1 MKANFNKRQ
10 CLQLSTL
17 VVTGLLCA
25 STASAAELVSAVPS
39 NYARSEIGTITGSRV
54 TTEIDAAPHKGVV
67 KGLGGDPASF
77 NFHQQ
82 GKSKLFLRQYTYS
95 TTDLKANKILDPN
108 TSGAASIE
116 AEGMSPSVPNAHAA
130 AANDEYIYLTGYD
143 LGQIGVFQQQG
154 KLIQEKSAAVVN
166 LKNDIKQYCGY
177 NFNESFENLDDGT
190 HHVGDPTKAQVHG
203 EALLV
208 DGKNL
213 YVATSVN
220 PNGGYAPYDDGFLMQ
235 YEIQSDGSLK
245 FGSYTRISRNIDQ
258 GRLNKFN
265 DQILVSCIGGYQHYD
280 GTGNKKH
287 TAISIAKLGE
297 GGKLVGTEQRRAVL
311 PDNVKATGEDM
322 RDLKVLPNGT
332 AYVMTYNLSPSGS
345 KIDAHVYQ
353 TTISN
358 LMSEHPEDWQS
369 LASVESQEGWFGKLN
384 AEYYTKRL
392 WLELG
397 DTLSVYTD
405 GDKTAKYQWKA
416 KDFASKNYERFNKVT
431 MIDPDWVS
439 GNIASVVMTLPAE
452 LGGGTTAAEEN
463 AKAIWK
469 TNANITAPI
478 TDRHSFTNSTVVSIG
493 KDLLGDPHT
502 NVIAAISGS
511 NGNRLNISAR
521 NNPLHLQVEN
531 TVGNP
536 TGIYAGK
543 GTNVTVTASEVN
555 IITKGLPGGNSLTNA
570 IHLDA
575 QKDKE
580 ATLTV
585 NASTNISMSGGL
597 GGNGVAIQKSD
608 RLGEKSYEA
617 THVSKIRING
627 DLKIAGTRTDEWGIP
642 LNRENVF
649 SRFNNA
655 GLLTQVEK
663 SEIIIAGNN
672 VKGINGNADM
682 TVYGN
687 GATANAKDS
696 KIYIAGGGHIQV
708 PAGTKYSYYAL
719 AAYQGSISMNMG
731 EDGAKIANNKKGAQ
745 IADVQLDGDLF
756 ALPTG
761 QLDVALATNNS
772 YLHGLVDNGGTA
784 NLYLQNGAKWLN
796 EGRNERYYQDNED
809 IGAGTLTDGKYIPKS
824 RITNFY
830 GGAAESSRSFIF
842 QKNAQEI
849 AIDNYSGHTKV
860 VYEHD
865 AAAPTVMKGGDIRIA
880 KAAEN
885 SGITL
890 STHNAGLN
898 TESTKAEDK
907 SLVNATLNALANKLY
922 YTAYTTGERNLSG
935 KAEIAEGLVSS
946 SATLKLAPITFR
958 SESGQGQ
965 YTPDTPKPDTPKPDT
980 PKPDT
985 PKPDTPKP
993 DTPKP
998 DTPKPDTPKPDTP
1011 KPDTPKPDMPKPD
1024 TPKPDTPKPD
1034 TPKPD
1039 TPKPDTPKPD
1049 TPKPDTP
1056 KPDTPKPD
1064 TPKPDTPK
1072 PDTPKPDTPKPDTP
1086 KPDTPKPDTPKPDTP
1101 KPDTPKPDTPKPDTP
1116 KPDTPKPDTPKP
1128 DTPKPDTPKP
1138 DTPKPDT
1145 PKPDTPK
1152 PDTPKP
1158 DTPKPDTPKPDTPK
1172 PQPQT
1177 KFTTGIGDTADA
1189 DYTKSGIK
1197 KADNTYV
1204 FDLTSTIVAA
1214 KGITASA
1221 SAPITVKTGSD
1232 ATLNIQASKY
1242 GIDAGANSQVNISGN
1257 RVSIDTG
1264 SVTSRRTI
1272 HAAAGSL
1279 VNIASGFDIKG
1290 AVENKGGTI
1299 TLDDTGKK
1307 STFDGDITQT
1317 NGTLNLKLKGEG
1329 SALRSN
1335 IRARGMLNIDLTG
1348 KNTVFTGSLTE
1359 MTQVPSLLRSARMTP
1374 VAASAPSERSITIG
1388 STSTWNVTD
1397 ASDITNLTAEGG
1409 RIVQQSDG
1417 LLNIKNYTGNAT
1429 VFYEGTADKDGNLTL
1444 AHKGKLQVQN
1454 VTGTKNRLTFA
1465 TKAFGETGEAE
1476 KKVAAALAGQF
1487 RYTGDPS
1494 TNIQNNAL
1502 KNLDLDVVIGEGI
1515 LKSEVTYQMLLDPA
1529 TGTAGGVKE
1538 IARPLIGSYETQ
1550 VMRGV
1555 KSAMA
1560 SSATAWRAE
1569 ANDLMKR
1576 MGDLR
1581 LSPEDAGL
1589 WARVYRGKSSSGKDG
1604 MDYSLNYTTIQI
1616 GYDKQA
1622 SKDWRV
1628 GVAGSYMSGS
1638 SSYTYGS
1645 GKNKEGNFGVY
1656 GTWSGKDGAYVD
1668 LIAKIGRLSNDF
1680 TVSNPDGL
1688 YVKGDYKTLGM
1699 SMSAEYGKRIAMAGG
1714 SYIEPQAELIY
1725 THLNGANYTGLSS
1738 YTFHGG
1744 SYPDLEIRQGAM
1756 NSFIGRI
1763 GIGFGRETGRS
1774 TCFAKLSLY
1783 HEFAG
1788 SLATDYV
1795 VPTQT
1800 KSTQLDFKDTWIG
1813 VQLGGTMKLSDRTN
1827 IYGSFEKTFAGDIKT
1842 AWRVDAGMRWNF

>member
-190 HHVGDPTKAQVHG
+190 HHVGDPARAQVHG

-220 PNGGYAPYDDGFLMQ
+220 PNGGYDPYDDGFLMQ

-311 PDNVKATGEDM
+311 PDHVKATGEDM

-463 AKAIWK
+463 EYAVWK
-469 TNANITAPI
+469 DNANITAPI
-478 TDRHSFTNSTVVSIG
+478 QESKDLWDDPVVTIG
-493 KDLLGDPHT
+493 KDQLGNLKT
-502 NVIAAISGS
+502 NVVAGIYASNDDIS
-511 NGNRLNISAR
+511 IDADDI
-521 NNPLHLQVEN
+521 HLQVEN

-536 TGIYAGK
+536 TGIYAGNGK
-543 GTNVTVTASEVN
+543 KVTVNIGTSEVD
-555 IITKGLPGGNSLTNA
+555 IITRGMENGDSLTNA
-570 IHLDA
+570 IHIDPMV
-575 QKDKE
+575 DKGS
-580 ATLTV
+580 TV
-585 NASTNISMSGGL
+585 HIAAPVNISMSGGL
-597 GGNGVAIQKSD
+597 GGNGIAIQKTD
-608 RLGEKSYEA
+608 RLGEKSYESN
-617 THVSKIRING
+617 VESKFFTSDGYGLRIVG
-627 DLKIAGTRTDEWGIP
+627 KRTNEWGIP
-642 LNRENVF
+642 LNRKNVF

-655 GLLTQVEK
+655 GILTQVER
-663 SEIIIAGNN
+663 GN
-672 VKGINGNADM
+672 VTIDGPTYM
-682 TVYGN
+682 LVYGN
-687 GATANAKDS
+687 GVTTNAAHSQVNLRDT
-696 KIYIAGGGHIQV
+696 YIQV
-708 PAGTKYSYYAL
+708 PSGTKYSYYAL
-719 AAYQGSISMNMG
+719 AAYQGQISVNAPQTLG
-731 EDGAKIANNKKGAQ
+731 SSLIASK
-745 IADVQLDGDLF
+745 DVQLDGDLF

-761 QLDVALATNNS
+761 QLDVALATKNS

-965 YTPDTPKPDTPKPDT
+965 YT
-980 PKPDT
+980 
-985 PKPDTPKP
+985 
-993 DTPKP
+993 
-998 DTPKPDTPKPDTP
+998 
-1011 KPDTPKPDMPKPD
+1011 
-1024 TPKPDTPKPD
+1024 
-1034 TPKPD
+1034 PD

-1487 RYTGDPS
+1487 RYTGDPA

-1763 GIGFGRETGRS
+1763 GIGFGRETERS

-1800 KSTQLDFKDTWIG
+1800 KSTHLDFKDTWIG

-1842 AWRVDAGMRWNF
+1842 DWRVDAGMRWNF

>member
-54 TTEIDAAPHKGVV
+54 TTEVDAAPHKGVV

-95 TTDLKANKILDPN
+95 TTDLKANKILDSN

-311 PDNVKATGEDM
+311 PDHVKATGEDM

-369 LASVESQEGWFGKLN
+369 LASVDSQEGWFGKLN

-416 KDFASKNYERFNKVT
+416 KDFASKSYERFNKVT

-478 TDRHSFTNSTVVSIG
+478 TDRHSFTSSTVVSIG
-493 KDLLGDPHT
+493 KELLGDPHT

-521 NNPLHLQVEN
+521 KNPLHLQVEN

-543 GTNVTVTASEVN
+543 GTNVTVTGSEVN
-555 IITKGLPGGNSLTNA
+555 IITKGLPGGNSLTNV

-617 THVSKIRING
+617 THASKIRING
-627 DLKIAGTRTDEWGIP
+627 DLKIAGARTDEWGIP

-663 SEIIIAGNN
+663 SEIIIAGND

-761 QLDVALATNNS
+761 RLDVALATKTS

-784 NLYLQNGAKWLN
+784 NLYLQNGAAWLN
-796 EGRNERYYQDNED
+796 EGRNARYYQDNED

-824 RITNFY
+824 HITNLY
-830 GGAAESSRSFIF
+830 GGAAESSRGFIF

-880 KAAEN
+880 KAAAD

-898 TESTKAEDK
+898 TESTKTEDK
-907 SLVNATLNALANKLY
+907 NLVNAALNALANKLY

-935 KAEIAEGLVSS
+935 TAEIAEGLVSS

-965 YTPDTPKPDTPKPDT
+965 YT
-980 PKPDT
+980 
-985 PKPDTPKP
+985 
-993 DTPKP
+993 
-998 DTPKPDTPKPDTP
+998 
-1011 KPDTPKPDMPKPD
+1011 PD

-1101 KPDTPKPDTPKPDTP
+1101 KPDTPKPDVPKPDTPKPDTPKPDVPKPDTPKPDTPKPDTPKPDNPKPDTP

-1145 PKPDTPK
+1145 PKPDVPKPDTPK

-1172 PQPQT
+1172 PDVPKPDT
-1177 KFTTGIGDTADA
+1177 PKPDTPKPDTPKPDVPKPDTPKPDTPKPDTPKPDTPKPDTPKPDVPKPDTPKPTPKIEYGD
-1189 DYTKSGIK
+1189 
-1197 KADNTYV
+1197 
-1204 FDLTSTIVAA
+1204 
-1214 KGITASA
+1214 
-1221 SAPITVKTGSD
+1221 
-1232 ATLNIQASKY
+1232 
-1242 GIDAGANSQVNISGN
+1242 
-1257 RVSIDTG
+1257 
-1264 SVTSRRTI
+1264 
-1272 HAAAGSL
+1272 
-1279 VNIASGFDIKG
+1279 
-1290 AVENKGGTI
+1290 
-1299 TLDDTGKK
+1299 
-1307 STFDGDITQT
+1307 
-1317 NGTLNLKLKGEG
+1317 
-1329 SALRSN
+1329 
-1335 IRARGMLNIDLTG
+1335 
-1348 KNTVFTGSLTE
+1348 
-1359 MTQVPSLLRSARMTP
+1359 
-1374 VAASAPSERSITIG
+1374 
-1388 STSTWNVTD
+1388 
-1397 ASDITNLTAEGG
+1397 
-1409 RIVQQSDG
+1409 
-1417 LLNIKNYTGNAT
+1417 
-1429 VFYEGTADKDGNLTL
+1429 
-1444 AHKGKLQVQN
+1444 
-1454 VTGTKNRLTFA
+1454 
-1465 TKAFGETGEAE
+1465 
-1476 KKVAAALAGQF
+1476 
-1487 RYTGDPS
+1487 
-1494 TNIQNNAL
+1494 
-1502 KNLDLDVVIGEGI
+1502 
-1515 LKSEVTYQMLLDPA
+1515 
-1529 TGTAGGVKE
+1529 
-1538 IARPLIGSYETQ
+1538 YETKL
-1550 VMRGV
+1550 MSGV
-1555 KSAMA
+1555 KSAMMA
-1560 SSATAWRAE
+1560 STMAWRAE

-1581 LSPEDAGL
+1581 LSPQDAGV
-1589 WARVYRGKSSSGKDG
+1589 WARVYRGKATSNKDNANFR
-1604 MDYSLNYTTIQI
+1604 MNYSTIQV
-1616 GYDKQA
+1616 GYDK
-1622 SKDWRV
+1622 KVGNDWRV
-1628 GVAGSYMSGS
+1628 GIAGSYMSGS
-1638 SSYTYGS
+1638 SSYANGS
-1645 GKNKEGNFGVY
+1645 GKNKEGNLGVY
-1656 GTWSGKDGAYVD
+1656 GTWTGTKGEYVD
-1668 LIAKIGRLSNDF
+1668 LIMKIGRLTNEYTVYNDY
-1680 TVSNPDGL
+1680 GH
-1688 YVKGDYKTLGM
+1688 YVKGDFCTWGGSL
-1699 SMSAEYGKRIAMAGG
+1699 SAEYGKRIAMTGG
-1714 SYIEPQAELIY
+1714 SFVEPQLELIY
-1725 THLNGANYTGLSS
+1725 SHMNGVNYTGDTD
-1738 YTFHGG
+1738 YAGMKMYVHQKPF
-1744 SYPDLEIRQGAM
+1744 D
-1756 NSFIGRI
+1756 SFIGRL
-1763 GIGFGRETGRS
+1763 GIGVGKETERS
-1774 TCFAKLSLY
+1774 TYYARVSLY

-1788 SLATDYV
+1788 NFHTEYSDGSSPWKT
-1795 VPTQT
+1795 TQ
-1800 KSTQLDFKDTWIG
+1800 QNGKDTWVG
-1813 VQLGGTMKLSDRTN
+1813 VQLGGTAKLNDRTN
-1827 IYGSFEKTFAGDIKT
+1827 LYGNFEKTFGGDIKT
-1842 AWRVDAGMRWNF
+1842 AWRVDAGIRWNF

>member
-1 MKANFNKRQ
+1 MKLHFGRAERIR
-10 CLQLSTL
+10 LTAL
-17 VVTGLLCA
+17 VVGGLLCA
-25 STASAAELVSAVPS
+25 STASAANLVSTIPSDYGNSEMGAV
-39 NYARSEIGTITGSRV
+39 TGSRV
-54 TTEIDAAPHKGVV
+54 TTHIDAEGHPGVL
-67 KGLGGDPASF
+67 KNLNRDPASF
-77 NFHQQ
+77 GLHLA
-82 GKSKLFLRQYTYS
+82 GRSMVFLRQYTYS
-95 TTDLKANKILDPN
+95 TTELEGNLLIDPN
-108 TSGAASIE
+108 SEGAAAAVAS
-116 AEGMSPSVPNAHAA
+116 GKVLSVPNAHAA
-130 AANDEYIYLTGYD
+130 AGTDTHIYVTGYD
-143 LGQIGVFQQQG
+143 LGKIGVVRRVG
-154 KLIQEKSAAVVN
+154 NKLFENRPATVD
-166 LKNDIKQYCGY
+166 LKEDIKKYCGY
-177 NFNESFENLDDGT
+177 NFTESFQNLDEDQFGVT
-190 HHVGDPTKAQVHG
+190 GKTYTGDPAKAVVHG
-203 EALLV
+203 EALLTV
-208 DGKNL
+208 GKKL
-213 YVATSVN
+213 YVAVSVN
-220 PNGGYAPYDDGFLMQ
+220 PLGGYDPYDDGFLMQ
-235 YEIQSDGSLK
+235 YDIQDDGTLK

-258 GRLNKFN
+258 GRLNRFN
-265 DQILVSCIGGYQHYD
+265 DYILVSCIGGYQHYN
-280 GTGNKKH
+280 GTGNTHH
-287 TAISIAKLGE
+287 TALSVAKIDDN
-297 GGKLVGTEQRRAVL
+297 GKLVGTEKR
-311 PDNVKATGEDM
+311 NVKLPTDVTATGQDM
-322 RDLKVLPNGT
+322 RDLKILPNGT

-345 KIDAHVYQ
+345 QINARVYQ
-353 TTISN
+353 TTVSN
-358 LMSEHPEDWQS
+358 LLSDSPKPWNEIV
-369 LASVESQEGWFGKLN
+369 AVENEEGWFGKLN

-397 DTLSVYTD
+397 DTLRAYED
-405 GDKTAKYQWKA
+405 GDDTERYKWQARDFSDNKA
-416 KDFASKNYERFNKVT
+416 FSRFNKIT
-431 MIDPDWVS
+431 MLEPDHVH
-439 GNIASVVMTLPAE
+439 GDTASVVLAAPPSANDKAVWKSSATL
-452 LGGGTTAAEEN
+452 
-463 AKAIWK
+463 
-469 TNANITAPI
+469 
-478 TDRHSFTNSTVVSIG
+478 TDSVTQTRSFGSDAVISIG
-493 KDLLGDPHT
+493 KNKLGDYKT
-502 NVIAAISGS
+502 NVLAAVYADSS
-511 NGNRLNISAR
+511 NIDINAAGHKLN
-521 NNPLHLQVEN
+521 LQVEN

-536 TGIYAGK
+536 TGIYAGNGK
-543 GTNVTVTASEVN
+543 NVTVSASEVN
-555 IITKGLPGGNSLTNA
+555 IITKGFAGGNTLTNA
-570 IHLDA
+570 VQLDA
-575 QKDKE
+575 AKKTS
-580 ATLTV
+580 ARITI
-585 NASTNISMSGGL
+585 NAPVNISMTGGY
-597 GGNGVAIQKSD
+597 GGNGVAVQKSD

-617 THVSKIRING
+617 SKASTIRINN
-627 DLKIAGTRTDEWGIP
+627 DLRIAGASTDQWGIP

-655 GLLTQVEK
+655 GILTQVEK
-663 SEIIIAGNN
+663 SNVTVTGN
-672 VKGINGNADM
+672 VDM

-687 GATANAKDS
+687 GVTTNAANS
-696 KIYIAGGGHIQV
+696 SVHISGGTIQV
-708 PAGTKYSYYAL
+708 PANMKYSYYAL
-719 AAYQGSISMNMG
+719 AAYQGTINMNT
-731 EDGAKIANNKKGAQ
+731 GAAGNMPGTR
-745 IADVQLDGDLF
+745 DVKLAGDLF

-761 QLDVALATNNS
+761 KLNVALTTSNS
-772 YLHGLVDNGGTA
+772 YLHGLIDNGGTA
-784 NLYLQNGAKWLN
+784 DLYLQNTAKWIN
-796 EGRNERYYQDNED
+796 EGRNERYYQDDED
-809 IGAGTLTDGKYIPKS
+809 KGSGALTDGKYIPKS

-830 GGAAESSRSFIF
+830 GGAAESSRGFIF

-865 AAAPTVMKGGDIRIA
+865 ATAPTVMKGGDIHIA

-993 DTPKP
+993 
-998 DTPKPDTPKPDTP
+998 
-1011 KPDTPKPDMPKPD
+1011 
-1024 TPKPDTPKPD
+1024 
-1034 TPKPD
+1034 
-1039 TPKPDTPKPD
+1039 
-1049 TPKPDTP
+1049 
-1056 KPDTPKPD
+1056 
-1064 TPKPDTPK
+1064 
-1072 PDTPKPDTPKPDTP
+1072 
-1086 KPDTPKPDTPKPDTP
+1086 
-1101 KPDTPKPDTPKPDTP
+1101 
-1116 KPDTPKPDTPKP
+1116 
-1128 DTPKPDTPKP
+1128 
-1138 DTPKPDT
+1138 
-1145 PKPDTPK
+1145 
-1152 PDTPKP
+1152 
-1158 DTPKPDTPKPDTPK
+1158 
-1172 PQPQT
+1172 QPQT
-1177 KFTTGIGDTADA
+1177 KFTTGIGGTADA
-1189 DYTKSGIK
+1189 DYTKSGVK
-1197 KADNTYV
+1197 KEDNTYV
-1204 FDLTSTIVAA
+1204 FDRTSTIVAA

-1221 SAPITVKTGSD
+1221 STPITVKTGSD

-1242 GIDAGANSQVNISGN
+1242 GIDAGANSQVNINGN

-1290 AVENKGGTI
+1290 AVENRGGTI

-1317 NGTLNLKLKGEG
+1317 NGALNLKLKGEG
-1329 SALRSN
+1329 STLRSN
-1335 IRARGMLNIDLTG
+1335 IRARGTLNIDLTG

-1374 VAASAPSERSITIG
+1374 VAASAPSERNITIG

-1417 LLNIKNYTGNAT
+1417 LLNIKNYTGNTT
-1429 VFYEGTADKDGNLTL
+1429 VFYEGTADKNGNLTL
-1444 AHKGKLQVQN
+1444 AHNGKVQVQN
-1454 VTGTKNRLTFA
+1454 ITGTKNRLTFA
-1465 TKAFGETGEAE
+1465 TKAFGETAETE

-1487 RYTGDPS
+1487 RYTGDR
-1494 TNIQNNAL
+1494 TANIENNAL

-1560 SSATAWRAE
+1560 GSAMAWRAE

-1699 SMSAEYGKRIAMAGG
+1699 SMSAEYGKRIAMASG

-1763 GIGFGRETGRS
+1763 GIGFGRETERS
-1774 TCFAKLSLY
+1774 TCFAKISLY

-1788 SLATDYV
+1788 GLATDYV

-1800 KSTQLDFKDTWIG
+1800 KSTHLDFKDTWIG

-1842 AWRVDAGMRWNF
+1842 DWRVDAGMRWNF

>member
-1 MKANFNKRQ
+1 MKLHFGRAERIR
-10 CLQLSTL
+10 LTAL
-17 VVTGLLCA
+17 VVGGLLCA
-25 STASAAELVSAVPS
+25 STASAANLVSTIPSDYGNSEMGAV
-39 NYARSEIGTITGSRV
+39 TGSRV
-54 TTEIDAAPHKGVV
+54 TTHIDAEGHPGVL
-67 KGLGGDPASF
+67 KNLNRDPASF
-77 NFHQQ
+77 GLHLA
-82 GKSKLFLRQYTYS
+82 GRSMVFLRQYTYS
-95 TTDLKANKILDPN
+95 TTELEGNLLIDPN
-108 TSGAASIE
+108 SEGAAAAVAS
-116 AEGMSPSVPNAHAA
+116 GKVLSVPNAHAA
-130 AANDEYIYLTGYD
+130 AGTDTHIYVTGYD
-143 LGQIGVFQQQG
+143 LGKIGVVRRVG
-154 KLIQEKSAAVVN
+154 NKLFENRPATVD
-166 LKNDIKQYCGY
+166 LKEDIKKYCGY
-177 NFNESFENLDDGT
+177 NFTESFQNLDEDQFGVT
-190 HHVGDPTKAQVHG
+190 GKTYTGDPAKAVVHG
-203 EALLV
+203 EALLTV
-208 DGKNL
+208 EKKL
-213 YVATSVN
+213 YVAVSVN
-220 PNGGYAPYDDGFLMQ
+220 PLGGYDPYDDGFLMQ
-235 YEIQSDGSLK
+235 YDIQDDGTLK

-258 GRLNKFN
+258 GRLNRFN
-265 DQILVSCIGGYQHYD
+265 DYILVSCIGGYQHYN
-280 GTGNKKH
+280 GTGNTHH
-287 TAISIAKLGE
+287 TALSVAKIDDN
-297 GGKLVGTEQRRAVL
+297 GKLVGTEKR
-311 PDNVKATGEDM
+311 NVKLPTDVTATGQDM
-322 RDLKVLPNGT
+322 RDLKILPNGT

-345 KIDAHVYQ
+345 QINARVYQ
-353 TTISN
+353 TTVSN
-358 LMSEHPEDWQS
+358 LLSDSPKPWNEIV
-369 LASVESQEGWFGKLN
+369 AVENEEGWFGKLN

-397 DTLSVYTD
+397 DTLRAYED
-405 GDKTAKYQWKA
+405 GDDTERYKWQARDFSDNKA
-416 KDFASKNYERFNKVT
+416 FSRFNKIT
-431 MIDPDWVS
+431 MLEPDHVH
-439 GNIASVVMTLPAE
+439 GDTASVVLAAPPSANDKAVWKSSATL
-452 LGGGTTAAEEN
+452 
-463 AKAIWK
+463 
-469 TNANITAPI
+469 
-478 TDRHSFTNSTVVSIG
+478 TDSVTQTRSFGSDAVISIG
-493 KDLLGDPHT
+493 KNKLGDYKT
-502 NVIAAISGS
+502 NVLAAVYADSS
-511 NGNRLNISAR
+511 NIDINAAGHKLN
-521 NNPLHLQVEN
+521 LQVEN

-536 TGIYAGK
+536 TGIYAGNGK
-543 GTNVTVTASEVN
+543 NVTVSASEVN
-555 IITKGLPGGNSLTNA
+555 IITKGFAGGNTLTNA
-570 IHLDA
+570 VQLDA
-575 QKDKE
+575 AKKTS
-580 ATLTV
+580 ARITI
-585 NASTNISMSGGL
+585 NAPVNISMTGGY
-597 GGNGVAIQKSD
+597 GGNGVAVQKSD

-617 THVSKIRING
+617 SKASTIRINN
-627 DLKIAGTRTDEWGIP
+627 DLRIAGASTDQWGIP

-655 GLLTQVEK
+655 GILTQVEK
-663 SEIIIAGNN
+663 SNVTVTGN
-672 VKGINGNADM
+672 VDM

-687 GATANAKDS
+687 GVTTNAANS
-696 KIYIAGGGHIQV
+696 SVHISGGTIQV
-708 PAGTKYSYYAL
+708 PANMKYSYYAL
-719 AAYQGSISMNMG
+719 AAYQGTINMNT
-731 EDGAKIANNKKGAQ
+731 GAAGNMPGTR
-745 IADVQLDGDLF
+745 DVKLAGDLF

-761 QLDVALATNNS
+761 KLNVALTTSNS
-772 YLHGLVDNGGTA
+772 YLHGLIDNGGTA
-784 NLYLQNGAKWLN
+784 DLYLQNTAKWIN
-796 EGRNERYYQDNED
+796 EGRNERYYQDDED
-809 IGAGTLTDGKYIPKS
+809 KGSGALTDGKYIPKS

-830 GGAAESSRSFIF
+830 GGAAESSRGFIF

-880 KAAEN
+880 KAAAD

-1011 KPDTPKPDMPKPD
+1011 KP
-1024 TPKPDTPKPD
+1024 
-1034 TPKPD
+1034 
-1039 TPKPDTPKPD
+1039 
-1049 TPKPDTP
+1049 
-1056 KPDTPKPD
+1056 
-1064 TPKPDTPK
+1064 
-1072 PDTPKPDTPKPDTP
+1072 
-1086 KPDTPKPDTPKPDTP
+1086 
-1101 KPDTPKPDTPKPDTP
+1101 
-1116 KPDTPKPDTPKP
+1116 
-1128 DTPKPDTPKP
+1128 
-1138 DTPKPDT
+1138 
-1145 PKPDTPK
+1145 
-1152 PDTPKP
+1152 
-1158 DTPKPDTPKPDTPK
+1158 
-1172 PQPQT
+1172 QPQT
-1177 KFTTGIGDTADA
+1177 KFTTGIGGTVDA

-1290 AVENKGGTI
+1290 AVENKGGAI

-1329 SALRSN
+1329 STLRSN
-1335 IRARGMLNIDLTG
+1335 IRARGTLNIDLTG

-1417 LLNIKNYTGNAT
+1417 LLNIKNYTGNTT
-1429 VFYEGTADKDGNLTL
+1429 VFYEGTADKNGNLTL
-1444 AHKGKLQVQN
+1444 AHNGKVQVQN
-1454 VTGTKNRLTFA
+1454 ITGTKNRLTFA
-1465 TKAFGETGEAE
+1465 TKAFGETAETE

-1487 RYTGDPS
+1487 RYTGDR
-1494 TNIQNNAL
+1494 TANIENNAL

-1763 GIGFGRETGRS
+1763 GIGFGRETERS
-1774 TCFAKLSLY
+1774 TCFAKISLY

-1800 KSTQLDFKDTWIG
+1800 KSTHLDFKDTWIG
-1813 VQLGGTMKLSDRTN
+1813 LQLGGTMKLSDRTN

-1842 AWRVDAGMRWNF
+1842 DWRVDAGMRWNF

>member
-1 MKANFNKRQ
+1 MKLHFGRAERIR
-10 CLQLSTL
+10 LTAL
-17 VVTGLLCA
+17 VVGGLLCA
-25 STASAAELVSAVPS
+25 STASAANLVSTIPSDYGNSEMGAV
-39 NYARSEIGTITGSRV
+39 TGSRV
-54 TTEIDAAPHKGVV
+54 TTHIDAEGHPGVL
-67 KGLGGDPASF
+67 KNLNRDPASF
-77 NFHQQ
+77 GLHLA
-82 GKSKLFLRQYTYS
+82 GRSMVFLRQYTYS
-95 TTDLKANKILDPN
+95 TTELEGNLLIDPN
-108 TSGAASIE
+108 SEGAAAAVAS
-116 AEGMSPSVPNAHAA
+116 GKVLSVPNAHAA
-130 AANDEYIYLTGYD
+130 AGTDTHIYVTGYD
-143 LGQIGVFQQQG
+143 LGKIGVVRRVG
-154 KLIQEKSAAVVN
+154 NKLFENRPATVD
-166 LKNDIKQYCGY
+166 LKEDIKKYCGY
-177 NFNESFENLDDGT
+177 NFTESFQNLDEDQFGVT
-190 HHVGDPTKAQVHG
+190 GKTYTGDPAKAVVHG
-203 EALLV
+203 EALLTV
-208 DGKNL
+208 EKKL
-213 YVATSVN
+213 YVAVSVN
-220 PNGGYAPYDDGFLMQ
+220 PLGGYDPYDDGFLMQ
-235 YEIQSDGSLK
+235 YDIQDDGTLK

-258 GRLNKFN
+258 GRLNRFN
-265 DQILVSCIGGYQHYD
+265 DYILVSCIGGYQHYN
-280 GTGNKKH
+280 GTGNTHH
-287 TAISIAKLGE
+287 TALSVAKIDDN
-297 GGKLVGTEQRRAVL
+297 GKLVGTEKR
-311 PDNVKATGEDM
+311 NVKLPTDVTATGQDM
-322 RDLKVLPNGT
+322 RDLKILPNGT

-345 KIDAHVYQ
+345 QINARVYQ
-353 TTISN
+353 TTVSN
-358 LMSEHPEDWQS
+358 LLSDSPKPWNEIV
-369 LASVESQEGWFGKLN
+369 AVENEEGWFGKLN

-397 DTLSVYTD
+397 DTLRAYED
-405 GDKTAKYQWKA
+405 GDDTERYKWQARDFSDNKA
-416 KDFASKNYERFNKVT
+416 FSRFNKIT
-431 MIDPDWVS
+431 MLEPDHVH
-439 GNIASVVMTLPAE
+439 GDTASVVLAAPPSANDKAVWKSSATL
-452 LGGGTTAAEEN
+452 
-463 AKAIWK
+463 
-469 TNANITAPI
+469 
-478 TDRHSFTNSTVVSIG
+478 TDSVTQTRSFGSDAVISIG
-493 KDLLGDPHT
+493 KNKLGDYKT
-502 NVIAAISGS
+502 NVLAAVYADSS
-511 NGNRLNISAR
+511 NIDINAAGHKLN
-521 NNPLHLQVEN
+521 LQVEN

-536 TGIYAGK
+536 TGIYAGNGK
-543 GTNVTVTASEVN
+543 NVTVSASEVN
-555 IITKGLPGGNSLTNA
+555 IITKGFAGGNTLTNA
-570 IHLDA
+570 VQLDA
-575 QKDKE
+575 AKKTS
-580 ATLTV
+580 ARITI
-585 NASTNISMSGGL
+585 NAPVNISMTGGY
-597 GGNGVAIQKSD
+597 GGNGVAVQKSD

-617 THVSKIRING
+617 SKASTIRINN
-627 DLKIAGTRTDEWGIP
+627 DLRIAGASTDQWGIP

-655 GLLTQVEK
+655 GILTQVEK
-663 SEIIIAGNN
+663 SNVTVTGN
-672 VKGINGNADM
+672 VDM

-687 GATANAKDS
+687 GVTTNAANS
-696 KIYIAGGGHIQV
+696 SVHISGGTIQV
-708 PAGTKYSYYAL
+708 PANMKYSYYAL
-719 AAYQGSISMNMG
+719 AAYQGTINMNT
-731 EDGAKIANNKKGAQ
+731 GAAGNMPGTR
-745 IADVQLDGDLF
+745 DVKLAGDLF

-761 QLDVALATNNS
+761 KLNVALTTSNS
-772 YLHGLVDNGGTA
+772 YLHGLIDNGGTA
-784 NLYLQNGAKWLN
+784 DLYLQNTAKWIN
-796 EGRNERYYQDNED
+796 EGRNERYYQDDED
-809 IGAGTLTDGKYIPKS
+809 KGSGALKDGKYIPKS

-830 GGAAESSRSFIF
+830 GGAAESSRGFIF

-880 KAAEN
+880 KAAAD

-985 PKPDTPKP
+985 
-993 DTPKP
+993 
-998 DTPKPDTPKPDTP
+998 
-1011 KPDTPKPDMPKPD
+1011 PKPD

-1177 KFTTGIGDTADA
+1177 KFTTGIGGTVDA

-1290 AVENKGGTI
+1290 AVENKGGAI

-1329 SALRSN
+1329 STLRSN
-1335 IRARGMLNIDLTG
+1335 IRARGTLNIDLTG

-1417 LLNIKNYTGNAT
+1417 LLNIKNYTGNTT
-1429 VFYEGTADKDGNLTL
+1429 VFYEGTADKNGNLTL
-1444 AHKGKLQVQN
+1444 AHNGKVQVQN
-1454 VTGTKNRLTFA
+1454 ITGTKNRLTFA
-1465 TKAFGETGEAE
+1465 TKAFGETAETE

-1487 RYTGDPS
+1487 RYTGDR
-1494 TNIQNNAL
+1494 TANIENNAL

-1763 GIGFGRETGRS
+1763 GIGFGRETERS
-1774 TCFAKLSLY
+1774 TCFAKISLY

-1800 KSTQLDFKDTWIG
+1800 KSTHLDFKDTWIG
-1813 VQLGGTMKLSDRTN
+1813 LQLGGTMKLSDRTN

-1842 AWRVDAGMRWNF
+1842 DWRVDAGMRWNF